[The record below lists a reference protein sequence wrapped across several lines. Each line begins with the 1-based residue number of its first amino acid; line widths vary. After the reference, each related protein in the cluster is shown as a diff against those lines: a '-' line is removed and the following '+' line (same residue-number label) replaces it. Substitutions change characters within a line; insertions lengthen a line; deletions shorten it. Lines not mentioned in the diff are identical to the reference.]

1 MKKFIFSTLVLI
13 WLSVT
18 QISAQSLKTAKV
30 FSRNEQFEDAE
41 KVFEQLINKKPKT
54 GPNYYYAAMNQFS
67 KGDSAAAV
75 ALLEKGGI
83 NAPKCKMVLVGK
95 GYVSLRQ
102 GEEKAAENYFQQ
114 SLDIKKRK
122 RKEINKEIA
131 RSYLNQPFATKEKSI
146 EYAKKAKD
154 FLQNASNDFESK
166 LLLGD
171 AYAMIDEND
180 LSAAVQQFI
189 VSGYEEPNDP
199 RPLLREAFVYRRA
212 KNYELAKLR
221 IQQALSKDADY
232 APAYRQL
239 AEIFQLMEQADSSI
253 HYFEEYLKRN
263 NNLSARVR
271 FVEALYLN
279 SEFDRAIT
287 EGKSLLDQKEIPNIY
302 GVIAYSYVG
311 KKKTT
316 AEEVKDGLKNFKLY
330 EEKFVSQKKRDLSS
344 REHFFKANLLFRDGQ
359 IGESWKSFENSL
371 KDTDKASITMYDA
384 SKELFYNLG
393 KDVSREISSL
403 PKNDSTVEGMTLKM
417 NLEKQK
423 YDAYNY
429 AYKALQMKRAKNGSD
444 SLNLVDLFYAGRCLN
459 FMDRNE
465 EALEVYNEIIQQD
478 TNYISGYYLI
488 ATTSALI
495 DPSDTTGNVRA
506 AYQTWI
512 DRLDSAQFVK
522 YKKDVENAYRNMAF
536 FAQKNKD
543 YEMTSHYYG
552 KVLELRPDDET
563 IADIK
568 ARIDDY
574 LEKVRAREARLKEKE
589 QQ

>member
-1 MKKFIFSTLVLI
+1 MKKFILSTFIFSVMCVAQL
-13 WLSVT
+13 
-18 QISAQSLKTAKV
+18 SAQSLKKAQV

-41 KVFEQLINKKPKT
+41 QVFEQLITKKPKK
-54 GPNYYYAAMNQFS
+54 GPNYYYAAMNQFA
-67 KGDSAAAV
+67 KGDSASAV
-75 ALLEKGGI
+75 VLLEKGGI

-95 GYVSLRQ
+95 GYVALRQ

-114 SLDIKKRK
+114 ALDIKRSK

-131 RSYLNQPFATKEKSI
+131 RSYLNQPFASKEKNI
-146 EYAKKAKD
+146 VYAKKAKD
-154 FLQNASNDFESK
+154 YLENASNDFESK

-171 AYAMIDEND
+171 AYAMIDETD

-199 RPLLREAFVYRRA
+199 RPLLREAWVYRRA
-212 KNYELAKLR
+212 KNYELSKMR

-239 AEIFQLMEQADSSI
+239 AEVFQLMEEADSSI

-263 NNLSARVR
+263 NNLTARVR

-279 SEFDRAIT
+279 SEFDRAIM
-287 EGKSLLDQKEIPNIY
+287 EGKSLLEQKEIPSIY
-302 GVIAYSYVG
+302 GVIAYAYVG
-311 KKKTT
+311 KKNTT
-316 AEEVKDGLKNFKLY
+316 PEEVKDGIKNFELY
-330 EEKFVSQKKRDLSS
+330 EKKFVGAKKRELSS
-344 REHFFKANLLFRDGQ
+344 RESFFKANLLFRHEQFDA
-359 IGESWKSFENSL
+359 SWKYFEQAL
-371 KDTDKASITMYDA
+371 KDTEGAAITMYDA
-384 SKELFYNLG
+384 TKELFYDQG
-393 KDVSREISSL
+393 KKVSKEISAL

-417 NLEKQK
+417 NLEKKK

-429 AYKALQMKRAKNGSD
+429 ASKALDLKRLKNGSD
-444 SLNLVDLFYAGRCLN
+444 SLNLVDLFYSGRCLN

-465 EALEVYNEIIQQD
+465 EALEVYNEIIEQD

-488 ATTSALI
+488 ATTTALI
-495 DPSDTTGNVRA
+495 DPADTTGNVRA
-506 AYQTWI
+506 SYQRWI
-512 DRLDSAQFVK
+512 DRLDSTQFVK

-543 YEMTSHYYG
+543 YEMTSYYYG
-552 KVLELRPDDET
+552 KVLEIKPDDEV
-563 IADIK
+563 IIDIK

-574 LEKVRAREARLKEKE
+574 LDKVRAREARLKEKE